1 MHSPTSGG
9 QVCFAQQLVCE
20 IVAFA
25 VVKHGYRAKA
35 LPRNFCSIHSLRR
48 FYVTDICIYIYV

>member
-35 LPRNFCSIHSLRR
+35 LATELLLDPFVKAFLCN
-48 FYVTDICIYIYV
+48 